1 MGFDC
6 CFEFSFTDESMGK
19 NVIVFR
25 ADMSSS
31 VLAGNKENYI
41 LILGELPTQG
51 IYDTT
56 LLAEAEYSINY
67 TQ

>member
-6 CFEFSFTDESMGK
+6 CFEFSFTDESMEK